1 MKHSLFDFLRS
12 SLIPELRA
20 DVTASTACHIHLIL
34 IMISAI
40 WAFPNQFAIFLY
52 NLNFTGISAYLT
64 EITLGIQL
72 CIHDVIINVLHY
84 GKYCIQVLLHIR
96 YFHITDGSTRRQFLE
111 LSLKF

>member
-64 EITLGIQL
+64 EITFGIQF
-72 CIHDVIINVLHY
+72 CIM
-84 GKYCIQVLLHIR
+84 
-96 YFHITDGSTRRQFLE
+96 
-111 LSLKF
+111 LS